1 MENFELPRGYILDV
15 LNAIGIKIPRD
26 TKLKTDRLRH
36 RLERCLDAAQRYR
49 NLFGDENAIV
59 DPTSYPLW
67 EEHDTIVQGLDRR
80 IWGGIDLGITSGAF
94 YKMCRSIVTTLGEK
108 LNVGVREVILT
119 DRKASAI
126 AIKVGLT

>member
-59 DPTSYPLW
+59 DPASYPLW
-67 EEHDTIVQGLDRR
+67 EEHDTIP
-80 IWGGIDLGITSGAF
+80 
-94 YKMCRSIVTTLGEK
+94 
-108 LNVGVREVILT
+108 
-119 DRKASAI
+119 
-126 AIKVGLT
+126 